1 MRHSRTQTVLFVCS
15 QNRLRS
21 PTAEQVFLCRKD
33 LELDSAGTNHGA
45 DNPLTAELVTW
56 ADVIFV
62 MEKAHRSKLQRR
74 FRAALGGKRVIC
86 LDIPDNY
93 DFMQPELVQLLE
105 TKVSRHLP
113 AMPLTQNRRPDRPA
127 QHCHR
132 TAGPFSLMNGRSRE
146 VIAAG

>member
-1 MRHSRTQTVLFVCS
+1 MCS

-21 PTAEQVFLCRKD
+21 PTAEQVFSCRED
-33 LELDSAGTNHGA
+33 LEVDFAGTHHNA
-45 DNPLTAELVTW
+45 DNPLTAELLAW

-86 LDIPDNY
+86 LDIPDDY

-113 AMPLTQNRRPDRPA
+113 VMAVTQQSKA
-127 QHCHR
+127 
-132 TAGPFSLMNGRSRE
+132 
-146 VIAAG
+146 